1 MIEKVKALLLGHKKL
16 SILIGGILILAIIG
30 WNVFAPKSAAPV
42 YQTAQVTKGT
52 LISSVTASGAVNVSN
67 KVSITTAASG
77 VVQEIFVKSG
87 DSVNQG
93 DKIAQITLDNAGQQ
107 RQTAAYAAYLAAQN
121 TLNSD
126 TAAINTL
133 QVTLFKTNQAFVTD
147 RGVANPTDQQKADP
161 VYIEEDAAWLAAE
174 AAYKNQQSVIA
185 KDQASVS
192 NAFETYQSDS
202 ATVTAPASGTI
213 TDVQIAPGMQIGS
226 STSTSTTTTNLQNV
240 ANIKRDGQMS
250 VVVDTAEMYLGSAN
264 LTGAGLGAKADGKRN
279 FEMGI
284 WTRSTALIES
294 VLEQFNTL
302 WEGHYCKKCR
312 RKDICPVPLE
322 EPELVGPGK

>member
-250 VVVDTAEMYLGSAN
+250 VVVDTAEVDV
-264 LTGAGLGAKADGKRN
+264 AK
-279 FEMGI
+279 
-284 WTRSTALIES
+284 
-294 VLEQFNTL
+294 VQ
-302 WEGHYCKKCR
+302 
-312 RKDICPVPLE
+312 
-322 EPELVGPGK
+322 VGQKATITFDSLPNQTFT